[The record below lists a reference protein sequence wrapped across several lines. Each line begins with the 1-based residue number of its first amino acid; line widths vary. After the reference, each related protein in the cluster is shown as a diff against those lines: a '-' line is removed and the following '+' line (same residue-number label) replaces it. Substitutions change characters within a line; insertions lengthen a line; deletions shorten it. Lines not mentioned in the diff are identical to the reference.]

1 MNKLAAV
8 STYHLMIELI
18 YDGKAEIVPEV
29 AIFEPFDVNEILAVL
44 RLRANSDFGSDTQA
58 WVSWFLDSKGVAT
71 ERERETFR
79 LLKKSKDQN
88 DRFISKFSE
97 KFKGPNDNGSGSK

>member
-1 MNKLAAV
+1 
-8 STYHLMIELI
+8 MIELI
-18 YDGKAEIVPEV
+18 YDGKAEIIPEV
-29 AIFEPFDVNEILAVL
+29 AIFEPFDVNEILAAL
-44 RLRANSDFGSDTQA
+44 RDRANSDFGTHTQA
-58 WVSWFLDSKGVAT
+58 WVSWFLESEGVAT

-97 KFKGPNDNGSGSK
+97 QSKGPRDDGAGSQ